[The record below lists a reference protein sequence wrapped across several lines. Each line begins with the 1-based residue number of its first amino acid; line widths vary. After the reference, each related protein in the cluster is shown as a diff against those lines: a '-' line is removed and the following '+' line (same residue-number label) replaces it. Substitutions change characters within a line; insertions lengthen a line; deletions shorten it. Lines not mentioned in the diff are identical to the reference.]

1 MDQSLDLL
9 GHDARRSLELA
20 WLHPVA
26 AACPERHDPVGSG
39 ECRSTASCLAAVKDV
54 HANVNVVR

>member
-20 WLHPVA
+20 WLHPVVG
-26 AACPERHDPVGSG
+26 RHHKLTPGDM
-39 ECRSTASCLAAVKDV
+39 R
-54 HANVNVVR
+54 N